1 MPLRGLSISYFLF
14 KEFIMA
20 LSNGTGG
27 YQVGAGNLGEVIL
40 GIQQAPVSKAAAAT
54 LTAVELT
61 TGIVQYTGATATLT
75 LPTVADTELQVS
87 SAKVNSSFDVNF
99 INTGAG
105 TLTIAVGTGWTLVGT
120 VTSATLTSAAWRA
133 RKTGDGSWSLYR
145 IA

>member
-1 MPLRGLSISYFLF
+1 
-14 KEFIMA
+14 MA

-61 TGIVQYTGATATLT
+61 NGIVQYTGATATLT

-99 INTGAG
+99 MNTGAG

-133 RKTGDGSWSLYR
+133 RKTGDGAWSLYR

>member
-1 MPLRGLSISYFLF
+1 
-14 KEFIMA
+14 MA

-87 SAKVNSSFDVNF
+87 SAKVNSSFNVNF